1 MNPNTYHDL
10 WLPKQYLESA
20 HGQYGS
26 GDFDPGDFDFR
37 GRTEHWGTHR
47 LYGQGH
53 ERMFPSGAL
62 TTKPFPN
69 APPVLPNRNNDAI
82 KEAVIGGIRGTVHP
96 EAIDPRWL
104 HMSQSSVTSSGVGYY
119 LGDEWKRG
127 GETYAD
133 QGKAGNKHPLVYEHS
148 GLGQRI
154 ILAGHH
160 RAAAALAEGR
170 PLHALV
176 VRH

>member
-10 WLPKQYLESA
+10 WRPKQYIEAA
-20 HGQYGS
+20 HGQYGI

-53 ERMFPSGAL
+53 ERMFSGGGPTA
-62 TTKPFPN
+62 KPFPG
-69 APPVLPNRNNDAI
+69 APAYIPNRNNEGI
-82 KEAVIGGIRGTVHP
+82 KEAVLGGIKGTVHP
-96 EAIDPRWL
+96 QAIDPRWL

-119 LGDEWKRG
+119 LGSDWLESGR
-127 GETYAD
+127 TFAD
-133 QGKAGNKHPLVYEHS
+133 QHKAGNRFPLVYEHG

-160 RAAAALAEGR
+160 RAAAALASGR